1 MHIRSYRART
11 IQEAVELIRGD
22 LGPEAVVL
30 HTREAP
36 RGLLARLLFGRRL
49 EVTATRDANVPSRF
63 ANRRSEATPRGA
75 FASLLAEDQSTVH

>member
-22 LGPEAVVL
+22 LGPQAVVL

-36 RGLLARLLFGRRL
+36 RGRIARWFFGRQL

-63 ANRRSEATPRGA
+63 QGQRPDAAPHGS
-75 FASLLAEDQSTVH
+75 FASMLAGDGDG

>member
-1 MHIRSYRART
+1 MHIRSYRAKT

-36 RGLLARLLFGRRL
+36 RGRLARWLFGRQL

-63 ANRRSEATPRGA
+63 ERRRPATAPGS
-75 FASLLAEDQSTVH
+75 FASMLAADAG